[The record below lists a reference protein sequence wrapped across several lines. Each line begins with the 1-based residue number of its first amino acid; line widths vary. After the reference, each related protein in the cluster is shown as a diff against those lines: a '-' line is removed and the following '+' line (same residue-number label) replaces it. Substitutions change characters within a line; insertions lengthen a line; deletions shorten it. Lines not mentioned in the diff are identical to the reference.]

1 MSAQPVSFPVPHQP
15 AFFSQKTLTWCTTA
29 CFPSDHSSHQHLKLD
44 YKVLS
49 FASNLVCLLP
59 FVLWIHRGILSP
71 GAGSPWIAVSA
82 LFLDMPAHILTEIL
96 RHRARHPFSS
106 SPCCCFSLVS
116 LRFYRRAHIHSC
128 SPPVTSQPWA
138 PCSLPAC
145 SAPLS
150 LQLPAGAALR
160 GSRGA
165 AGYAPYT
172 EKQSHTSLLHHL
184 LELHH
189 DSKSS
194 RFPYDIHLAQ
204 TVPLRRN
211 LCSGRHRRWLD
222 K

>member
-29 CFPSDHSSHQHLKLD
+29 CFPSDHSSHQPLKLD

-49 FASNLVCLLP
+49 FASNPVCPLP

-116 LRFYRRAHIHSC
+116 LKFYRRAHIHSC
-128 SPPVTSQPWA
+128 SPPVTSHGHPALSQPA
-138 PCSLPAC
+138 RLLSPCSCPLEQLCEEAEEQQVMLLTRKSNHILPC
-145 SAPLS
+145 YIIFWSYTMTPN
-150 LQLPAGAALR
+150 PAGFHMT
-160 GSRGA
+160 SIWH
-165 AGYAPYT
+165 
-172 EKQSHTSLLHHL
+172 KQ
-184 LELHH
+184 
-189 DSKSS
+189 
-194 RFPYDIHLAQ
+194 FP
-204 TVPLRRN
+204 
-211 LCSGRHRRWLD
+211 
-222 K
+222 